1 MFSNIFDIMVEYI
14 LWFDIVKINIGNGYY
29 LVIGVF
35 IVLVIGVYVFM
46 WIIWVD
52 VYNYYII

>member
-1 MFSNIFDIMVEYI
+1 M
-14 LWFDIVKINIGNGYY
+14 VKINIGNGYY

-46 WIIWVD
+46 WIIWED